1 MNVLNRKMFRN
12 NDARRALSEMGGIVS
27 FVNGGNSEPVQMY
40 VINVPGFTQPGEY
53 LKIREDT
60 LMLLNDT
67 IPHLMSLRDTMVE
80 PAEDLGG
87 YVNVKPGDAI
97 VRTRLS
103 NRPGMTT
110 IEDASVLE
118 SGTSLLPPEPKPVK
132 AESFLDRIRA
142 NAREVN
148 PLENAL
154 QNVPISSNVLGESAD
169 ALMSVIAEN
178 AEMPLPDA
186 FAMDAST
193 QRMTDAE
200 LANAALAR
208 TGDSSRFTRSE
219 LDDILNPTMGDALPS
234 STVEES
240 ALEKILKQVAGD
252 GRGTTYDN
260 FVGGDSIEEY
270 KRLASEDKTIPQDL
284 QNDLAEAQNNLV
296 DREED
301 FAENPTG
308 EKLTAVVDAKEKVA
322 AAENIIEDVKKFVSV
337 KDKDVFALEGPEAAG
352 PVLTEYTKA
361 VEKVYNAA
369 TEEDLKAGEE
379 ALRKT
384 LELKMR
390 PERGTDRYSLLQTAT
405 KKDDTEPEK
414 KSTPASDKDR
424 LEAKYQELADLFGIK
439 PEKKADMY
447 ELMAMIGFAMAA
459 GESPSAL
466 KNIADA
472 FLIGAQIRREDA
484 KEDEAFDQKLKL
496 LAFEYLQDEKTA
508 LRASQQELAKE
519 QRREDRETRKMQL
532 DFMLRANLEEIKS
545 KLARGDSLRSAVRDV
560 LTASIGV
567 TGQLPTSEMVNDA
580 MLLMGPLF
588 GENQLISTDNI
599 TGGNNERK
607 AMESQLFGG

>member
-53 LKIREDT
+53 LKVREDT

-110 IEDASVLE
+110 AESDLE
-118 SGTSLLPPEPKPVK
+118 GNLLPPEPTP
-132 AESFLDRIRA
+132 AASESLMDRLRGTFQS
-142 NAREVN
+142 ARSISDSVMGPN
-148 PLENAL
+148 PEMGM
-154 QNVPISSNVLGESAD
+154 S
-169 ALMSVIAEN
+169 SVIA
-178 AEMPLPDA
+178 DA
-186 FAMDAST
+186 AAT
-193 QRMTDAE
+193 
-200 LANAALAR
+200 AALAR
-208 TGDSSRFTRSE
+208 AGDSSRFTRSE
-219 LDDILNPTMGDALPS
+219 LDDILNPTMGDALPPLS
-234 STVEES
+234 DITIIDGVPVQNSFMTTPFSEEFGIIPPHV
-240 ALEKILKQVAGD
+240 AEQINPGILAEKKEEKLKDAQGD
-252 GRGTTYDN
+252 LAAAQEDLVDSQDN
-260 FVGGDSIEEY
+260 FE
-270 KRLASEDKTIPQDL
+270 
-284 QNDLAEAQNNLV
+284 N
-296 DREED
+296 
-301 FAENPTG
+301 NPTG
-308 EKLTAVVDAKEKVA
+308 ENLTAVVDAKKKVA
-322 AAENIIEDVKKFVSV
+322 VSETVVEEAKENVPV
-337 KDKDVFALEGPEAAG
+337 KDRGVFALEGPEAG
-352 PVLTEYTKA
+352 GTVLTEYSKA
-361 VEKVYNAA
+361 VEEVYNAA
-369 TEEDLKAGEE
+369 TKKEPDVKAGEE

-390 PERGTDRYSLLQTAT
+390 PETGTDRDLLLRTAT

-472 FLIGAQIRREDA
+472 FLIGAQIKREDA

-519 QRREDRETRKMQL
+519 QRLEARDRRKAQL

>member
-118 SGTSLLPPEPKPVK
+118 SGTSLLPPEPKPVRT
-132 AESFLDRIRA
+132 ESFLDRIRA

-154 QNVPISSNVLGESAD
+154 QNVPISSNILGESAD

-178 AEMPLPDA
+178 AEMPLPNA
-186 FAMDAST
+186 FAMDEST
-193 QRMTDAE
+193 RRMTDAK

-208 TGDSSRFTRSE
+208 TGDNSLFTRSE

-234 STVEES
+234 STVEKN
-240 ALEKILKQVAGD
+240 ALQTILDEMAE
-252 GRGTTYDN
+252 RETTYDD
-260 FVGGDSIEEY
+260 FLGGTFIEEDN
-270 KRLASEDKTIPQDL
+270 REALEDAQVT
-284 QNDLAEAQNNLV
+284 LAEAQKDLV
-296 DREED
+296 NSQTD
-301 FAENPTG
+301 FENNPTG
-308 EKLTAVVDAKEKVA
+308 ENLTAVETATENLTVAETAVEKAKTR
-322 AAENIIEDVKKFVSV
+322 VSV
-337 KDKDVFALEGPEAAG
+337 KDRDVLALEGPEAG
-352 PVLTEYTKA
+352 GTVLTKYTDA
-361 VEKVYNAA
+361 VEEVFNAA
-369 TEEDLKAGEE
+369 TNNELKAGEE
-379 ALRKT
+379 ALRKK

-390 PERGTDRYSLLQTAT
+390 PETGTVRDYLLRSAK

-519 QRREDRETRKMQL
+519 QRLEDRDRRKLQ
-532 DFMLRANLEEIKS
+532 FEYGLRAGLE
-545 KLARGDSLRSAVRDV
+545 KLKAGMTLGKDLREAVLDI
-560 LTASIGV
+560 AGEV
-567 TGQLPTSEMVNDA
+567 TGFTGSAPTAEELRLIEASVA
-580 MLLMGPLF
+580 SLF
-588 GENQLISTDNI
+588 GAPINQPTNNSIFTDE
-599 TGGNNERK
+599 GNVSGFK
-607 AMESQLFGG
+607 DMKFVD

>member
-118 SGTSLLPPEPKPVK
+118 SGTSLLPPEPKPVRT
-132 AESFLDRIRA
+132 ESFLDRIRA

-178 AEMPLPDA
+178 AEMPLPNA
-186 FAMDAST
+186 FAMDEST
-193 QRMTDAE
+193 RRMTDAK

-208 TGDSSRFTRSE
+208 TGDNSLFTRSE
-219 LDDILNPTMGDALPS
+219 LDDILNPTI
-234 STVEES
+234 VEEEDTVGKG
-240 ALEKILKQVAGD
+240 AAQTILDQMAA
-252 GRGTTYDN
+252 RGTTYDD
-260 FVGGDSIEEY
+260 FLGGSFIEEDN
-270 KRLASEDKTIPQDL
+270 RRALEDAQVT
-284 QNDLAEAQNNLV
+284 LAEAQEDLV
-296 DREED
+296 DSQTK
-301 FAENPTG
+301 FENDPTG
-308 EKLTAVVDAKEKVA
+308 ENLTAVETATENLTVAETAVEKAKTR
-322 AAENIIEDVKKFVSV
+322 VSV
-337 KDKDVFALEGPEAAG
+337 KDRDVLALEGPEAG
-352 PVLTEYTKA
+352 GTVLKKYTEA
-361 VEKVYNAA
+361 VEKVYDAA
-369 TEEDLKAGEE
+369 TKKEPKAGEE

-390 PERGTDRYSLLQTAT
+390 PETGTVRDYLLRSAK

-519 QRREDRETRKMQL
+519 QRLEDRDRRKLQ
-532 DFMLRANLEEIKS
+532 FEYGLRAGLE
-545 KLARGDSLRSAVRDV
+545 KLKAGMTLGKDLREAVLDI
-560 LTASIGV
+560 AGEV
-567 TGQLPTSEMVNDA
+567 TGFTGSAPTAEELRLIEASVA
-580 MLLMGPLF
+580 SLF
-588 GENQLISTDNI
+588 GAPINQPTNNSIFTDE
-599 TGGNNERK
+599 GNVSGFK
-607 AMESQLFGG
+607 DMKFVD